1 MAVRLS
7 RQKIAAYA
15 ADYITAG
22 KDMQVL
28 VQQIAGLLVEERRTR
43 EIELIIRS
51 VYELLESKG
60 VVVAEV
66 VSARALT
73 DATKKKIAELTS
85 AQELHIQETVDP
97 SVIGGMRVTTPTR
110 QLDATISRR
119 IAELRAANIG

>member
-7 RQKIAAYA
+7 RQKIATYA

-66 VSARALT
+66 ISARALT
-73 DATKKKIAELTS
+73 DATKKKIAELTN

>member
-22 KDMQVL
+22 KDVQVL

-73 DATKKKIAELTS
+73 DATKKKIAELTN
-85 AQELHIQETVDP
+85 AQELHIQETVD
-97 SVIGGMRVTTPTR
+97 STVIGGMRVTTPTR
-110 QLDATISRR
+110 QLDTTIARR